1 MITVAGALL
10 FIIGASGLAFAFWWA
25 RVVAA
30 HPPAG
35 TKNPSFIHLAL
46 GFVTNFFDTLGIG
59 SFATTTAVFKM
70 LRLVPDERIPG
81 TMVVGHGLPVV
92 VQGLIFIAAVKV
104 ESDVLLS
111 LTVALIL
118 GAWLGAGVVSKLP
131 RRKIQIGMGVAL
143 VSAAVF
149 MTMSQI
155 GLFPSGG
162 EALGLPIDRLLFATA
177 VTFVLGILIMLG
189 IGHYAPCLVLLSL
202 LGMDPRAAFPIMMGG
217 GALAAMVGG
226 ARFVSTGRYD
236 LRAALGLAGGGI
248 PAVLFAG
255 LVVKSLPLDAL
266 RWLVVVVVLI
276 AAVTMLRS
284 AFAPTGA
291 DTRLS

>member
-10 FIIGASGLAFAFWWA
+10 FIVGASGLAFASYWS
-25 RVVAA
+25 RLVAA
-30 HPPAG
+30 HPPTG
-35 TKNPSFIHLAL
+35 PRRPSFLLVVL

-70 LRLVPDERIPG
+70 MRLVPDEKIPG

-111 LTVALIL
+111 LTAALIL
-118 GAWLGAGVVSKLP
+118 GAWLGAGMVSKLP
-131 RRKIQIGMGVAL
+131 RRRIQIGMGVAL
-143 VSAAVF
+143 VSAAIF

-162 EALGLPIDRLLFATA
+162 AALGLPFGRLLFATA
-177 VTFVLGILIMLG
+177 VVFVLGILIMLG

-236 LRAALGLAGGGI
+236 LRAALGLVSGGI
-248 PAVLFAG
+248 PAVLLAG

-266 RWLVVVVVLI
+266 RWLVVVVVLF
-276 AAVTMLRS
+276 AAGTMLRS
-284 AFAPTGA
+284 AFAPDGEA
-291 DTRLS
+291 L

>member
-10 FIIGASGLAFAFWWA
+10 LIIGAAGLVFAVYWA
-25 RVVAA
+25 RLVAA
-30 HPPAG
+30 HPPPG
-35 TKNPSFIHLAL
+35 PQRPSFLLVAL

-70 LRLVPDERIPG
+70 MRLVPDEKIPG

-104 ESDVLLS
+104 ESAVLLS
-111 LTVALIL
+111 LTVALIV
-118 GAWLGAGVVSKLP
+118 GAWLGAGMVSKLP

-143 VSAAVF
+143 LSAAIF
-149 MTMSQI
+149 MTMSQV
-155 GLFPSGG
+155 GLFPGG
-162 EALGLPIDRLLFATA
+162 GDALGLPFDRLLFATA
-177 VTFVLGILIMLG
+177 VVFVLGILIMLG

-217 GALAAMVGG
+217 GSLAAMVGG

-236 LRAALGLAGGGI
+236 LRAALGLVSGGI
-248 PAVLFAG
+248 PAVLLAG

-266 RWLVVVVVLI
+266 RWMVVVVVLI
-276 AAVTMLRS
+276 AAGTMLRS
-284 AFAPTGA
+284 AFAKGA
-291 DTRLS
+291 EASTE